1 MRIGKFVQEEHRRCR
16 DEGTNLCGV
25 LVFARRDL
33 AVAVGRTLGAMP
45 GVEVHQIDAAGRLI
59 VTIEDTAEEWAGQI
73 LTRLPT
79 VEGVLSTSLV
89 YHHCEQ

>member
-25 LVFARRDL
+25 LVYAEAER
-33 AVAVGRTLGAMP
+33 AIVVGEILSAME

-89 YHHCEQ
+89 YHHCEH

>member
-1 MRIGKFVQEEHRRCR
+1 MAGI
-16 DEGTNLCGV
+16 
-25 LVFARRDL
+25 
-33 AVAVGRTLGAMP
+33 
-45 GVEVHQIDAAGRLI
+45 EVHQIDAAGRLI

-79 VEGVLSTSLV
+79 VEGVLSTALV